1 MSQKN
6 DCGCTNVG
14 DVERVISALSGVAMI
29 ARGLRKRSL
38 LGMGLAV
45 FGAGAIYRGVSGEC
59 ALYKALGINTNGAT
73 KPAIV
78 PTIGPQNAGVV
89 ADSMGM
95 GSEVSVGGMSPSG
108 ERMS

>member
-1 MSQKN
+1 MSENK
-6 DCGCTNVG
+6 DCGCQNVG
-14 DVERVISALSGVAMI
+14 DVERVISAVSGAAMI
-29 ARGLRKRSL
+29 IQGLRKRSL
-38 LGMGLAV
+38 WGLGMAA
-45 FGAGAIYRGVSGEC
+45 FGAGSIYRGVSGEC
-59 ALYKALGINTNGAT
+59 ALYKALGISTHGGEQ
-73 KPAIV
+73 KRFP